1 MAVYRQHCGEVD
13 RYLESETQLEIER
26 ALDGFSEGLGEGPG
40 GRQLVFPPQFI
51 FGPKTG
57 LVVLRRFRL
66 SSAQLTAEHQRMLD
80 GISRNVVSRFRTAT
94 QVNLIRVIG
103 HADRSGNQDFNL
115 TLGHRRARAVRVRL
129 HTLLQ
134 LATALTPNFEMPV
147 FEECSA
153 GAARPD
159 ASPTAA
165 EQRRVEVMLLPVV
178 P

>member
-1 MAVYRQHCGEVD
+1 VYRQQRCGQVE
-13 RYLESETQLEIER
+13 RYLETEAELEIER
-26 ALDGFSEGLGEGPG
+26 ALNSVSEALGEGPSG
-40 GRQLVFPPQFI
+40 QPQIFPPQFI

-66 SSAQLTAEHQRMLD
+66 NSAQLTPEHQRMID
-80 GISRNVVSRFRTAT
+80 GISRNVVSRFRTTT

-115 TLGHRRARAVRVRL
+115 NLGHRRGRSVRVRL
-129 HTLLQ
+129 HTLIE
-134 LATALTPNFEMPV
+134 LASARIPDFEIPV

-159 ASPTAA
+159 ASPNAA
-165 EQRRVEVMLLPVV
+165 DQRRVEVLLLPVV